1 MKHSIAFFLIFFLV
15 AGCATAHSPQE
26 KRTLL
31 LQHTAWW
38 SNLRL
43 SGILEANYQGFQF
56 RKDAVLDCTPA
67 ALTLT
72 VVDAG
77 LFGMSPQ
84 PFLVATLTP
93 EACSITSGGSTQILP
108 ADQMAQMLPDLQF
121 LLQPNH
127 MLEHEDTILH
137 NGQFHTSSA
146 TYHFDSQLRLTRIQA
161 KREPL
166 TIDFDWGESLQKITA
181 LRNGKVLASLKID
194 TIKKR

>member
-1 MKHSIAFFLIFFLV
+1 MKHNIALLLVFFLL
-15 AGCATAHSPQE
+15 AGCATGHSPQE
-26 KRTLL
+26 KRALL

-38 SNLRL
+38 NNLRL

-93 EACSITSGGSTQILP
+93 EACSITTGGTTENIP
-108 ADQMAQMLPDLQF
+108 AEQLAQMLPDLQF
-121 LLQPNH
+121 LLHPQQ
-127 MLEHEDTILH
+127 MLEHEDAILH

-146 TYHFDSQLRLTRIQA
+146 MYHFDTQLRITRIQA
-161 KREPL
+161 KIEPL
-166 TIDFDWGESLQKITA
+166 TIDFDWGESLQKITV
-181 LRNGKVLASLKID
+181 LRDGKVLASLKID
-194 TIKKR
+194 TITRQ